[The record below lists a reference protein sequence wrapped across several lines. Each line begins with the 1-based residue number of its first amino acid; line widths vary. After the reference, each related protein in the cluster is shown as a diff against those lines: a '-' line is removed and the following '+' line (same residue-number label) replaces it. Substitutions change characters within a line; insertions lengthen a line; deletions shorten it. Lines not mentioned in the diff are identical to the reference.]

1 MPDSRSRASWH
12 RAATISTTIR
22 IGSRRIGHRP
32 HVDGRRDDG
41 GPDHD
46 FRQVRCC
53 RRSRIQARCSSGW
66 SSLYSDHSN
75 LSNGITFLH
84 LAGLIV
90 GGGAAVTTDRQ
101 ILKAW
106 RAGGDRRRAVLDDV
120 SAVHVFVVG
129 GLVLTILTCA
139 PMMLADSDT
148 FSGSKLFWTKMAGV
162 GVLSSM
168 APCSGGPSVSTTDI
182 RESRMA
188 CVGHRLD
195 HQSVFL
201 ADGARARDV
210 AQVGGLSESKG
221 RRVTRG
227 RKAESKGR
235 KVKESK
241 GQRRRVN
248 VQRSTSEGSK
258 GSNVQASSC

>member
-1 MPDSRSRASWH
+1 MLPPITDPGALIKW
-12 RAATISTTIR
+12 
-22 IGSRRIGHRP
+22 
-32 HVDGRRDDG
+32 
-41 GPDHD
+41 
-46 FRQVRCC
+46 
-53 RRSRIQARCSSGW
+53 W

-129 GLVLTILTCA
+129 GLVLTILTGA
-139 PMMLADSDT
+139 LMMLADWHT
-148 FSGSKLFWTKMAGV
+148 FLGSKLFWTKMAGV
-162 GVLSSM
+162 GVLIVNG
-168 APCSGGPSVSTTDI
+168 AVLGWAERLARQTSGNRGWPVLATVSTI
-182 RESRMA
+182 SLF
-188 CVGHRLD
+188 VWLD
-195 HQSVFL
+195 
-201 ADGARARDV
+201 GTRARDV
-210 AQVGGLSESKG
+210 AQVGGLGKSKG

-241 GQRRRVN
+241 GQRSTFN
-248 VQRSTSEGSK
+248 VQRSEGSK